1 MSPIIEVL
9 IGMVF
14 LYSLLSIL
22 VTQIN
27 SVISQMLNLRAK
39 HLRGAIDELI
49 QDPEIRAKIIAHP
62 LIQLAKEKVLPE
74 QRLEDSQIEKIL
86 TGDLRKLSWIDPHTF
101 VSVLMDVLRVDS
113 DKELFGALLNIIDDM
128 PAGEE
133 RRRLRATIHKIM
145 STGEGFDDLRNLV
158 ENLSDPT
165 YCKALTKSLNEIEE
179 EISGMGLE
187 NSNIIALMAGLRQ
200 VNNPY
205 LRSAMQAILSTSK
218 TLEEAEHTLAGW
230 FNEGMSRATEAFKAT
245 MQYWSLFI
253 GFLLA
258 IFLNVD
264 SLHIARTLWNDPA
277 LRQSVAQAAETV
289 DLETLQNRF
298 EDARTAQDDTVDTDG
313 DGDTADETG
322 GFDDVTDAANAAT
335 LTLNNI
341 LELRLPL
348 GWKLEPAPDNAPD
361 SSRYLQ
367 NMLPWQNPD
376 NWLQMLLIKLGGIAI
391 TMIAIAQGAPFW
403 FGFLQKLSGGSAN

>member
-1 MSPIIEVL
+1 
-9 IGMVF
+9 
-14 LYSLLSIL
+14 
-22 VTQIN
+22 
-27 SVISQMLNLRAK
+27 
-39 HLRGAIDELI
+39 
-49 QDPEIRAKIIAHP
+49 
-62 LIQLAKEKVLPE
+62 
-74 QRLEDSQIEKIL
+74 
-86 TGDLRKLSWIDPHTF
+86 
-101 VSVLMDVLRVDS
+101 
-113 DKELFGALLNIIDDM
+113 
-128 PAGEE
+128 
-133 RRRLRATIHKIM
+133 
-145 STGEGFDDLRNLV
+145 
-158 ENLSDPT
+158 
-165 YCKALTKSLNEIEE
+165 
-179 EISGMGLE
+179 MGLE